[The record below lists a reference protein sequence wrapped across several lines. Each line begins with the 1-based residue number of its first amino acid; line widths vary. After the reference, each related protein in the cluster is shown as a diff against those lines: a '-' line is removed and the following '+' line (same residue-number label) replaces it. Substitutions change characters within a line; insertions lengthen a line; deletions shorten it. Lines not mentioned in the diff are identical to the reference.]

1 MPSTSR
7 SLPKLLLD
15 THALIWW
22 LEDSPRLGPCARDLI
37 ADPINQVLFSIVSLW
52 EIAIKARLGKL
63 HIDVELTNR
72 AALSGGLD
80 PLPISPAHLFALRAL
95 PTHHND
101 PFDHL
106 LIAQSMIEGAT
117 LVSDDTRIARY
128 DIELITCRDT

>member
-1 MPSTSR
+1 MPKR
-7 SLPKLLLD
+7 LLD
-15 THALIWW
+15 TRALIWW
-22 LEDSPRLGPCARDLI
+22 FEDSSRIGPRARHLI
-37 ADPINQVLFSIVSLW
+37 AAPVNHVVFSIVSLW
-52 EIAIKARLGKL
+52 EIAIKARPGKF

-80 PLPISPAHLFALRAL
+80 PLPISPRHLFALRAL

-106 LIAQSMIEGAT
+106 LIAQSMIEAAT

-128 DIELITCRDT
+128 DIDQITRRDG